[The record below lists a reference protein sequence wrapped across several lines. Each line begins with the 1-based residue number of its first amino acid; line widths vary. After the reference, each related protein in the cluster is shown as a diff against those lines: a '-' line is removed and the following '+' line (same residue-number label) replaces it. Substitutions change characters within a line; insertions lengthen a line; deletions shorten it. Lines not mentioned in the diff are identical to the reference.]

1 MLCLVKFGYDILQK
15 TKELEVKEFIKKPFD
30 VENLLDKIKL
40 IKEEL
45 DFQEPKPNLELI
57 NISDKKENIFYKLL
71 KKLLRKC
78 K

>member
-1 MLCLVKFGYDILQK
+1 MKFGYDILQK

-57 NISDKKENIFYKLL
+57 NISNKKENIFYRLL
-71 KKLLRKC
+71 KKILRKC

>member
-1 MLCLVKFGYDILQK
+1 MKFGYDILQK

-30 VENLLDKIKL
+30 VENLLDKIKS

-45 DFQEPKPNLELI
+45 DFQEPKANLKLI
-57 NISDKKENIFYKLL
+57 NISNKKENVFYRLL
-71 KKLLRKC
+71 KKLLKKC